1 MNTLKKEKLYK
12 YDELYKMINFIN
24 ENLKQG
30 DKPRFLILILLKF
43 SQSLFF
49 PLIHKWMNTL
59 KKETLYKYTRWLIL

>member
-24 ENLKQG
+24 ENKSAN
-30 DKPRFLILILLKF
+30 LLKF

-49 PLIHKWMNTL
+49 SFNP
-59 KKETLYKYTRWLIL
+59 